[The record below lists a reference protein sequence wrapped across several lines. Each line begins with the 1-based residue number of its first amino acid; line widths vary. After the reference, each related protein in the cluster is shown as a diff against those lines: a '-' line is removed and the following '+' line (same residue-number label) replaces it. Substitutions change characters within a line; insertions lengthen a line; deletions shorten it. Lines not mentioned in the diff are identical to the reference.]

1 MRTRAFGWF
10 LFGTLLSLPL
20 GLAVGCGQSD
30 GDDVGAAG
38 SATAGSSPSGAGTS
52 GDLGGSAT
60 GGNASGGSASGG
72 GTSGGSANGGG
83 SSGSANGGSSG
94 GVTTG
99 GQPDAQAGAG
109 NEAGAGAGL
118 VDCDPLKITCKRAA
132 PPCDPGE
139 VPSVDDVGNC
149 YGECVKIDRCAC
161 SAAQQCP
168 DPDQYTCWAKQHCG
182 PFVR

>member
-1 MRTRAFGWF
+1 MPTRAFGWV

-30 GDDVGAAG
+30 GEDVGTAG
-38 SATAGSSPSGAGTS
+38 SATAGSSPSGAGTA
-52 GDLGGSAT
+52 GNVGGSAT
-60 GGNASGGSASGG
+60 GGKASGGSASGG
-72 GTSGGSANGGG
+72 SASGGSGGG
-83 SSGSANGGSSG
+83 L
-94 GVTTG
+94 TTG
-99 GQPDAQAGAG
+99 GRPDAQAGAG

-118 VDCDPLKITCKRAA
+118 VDCDPLMITCKRAA
-132 PPCDPGE
+132 PSCDPGE
-139 VPSVDDVGNC
+139 VPSVDDIGNC

-161 SAAQQCP
+161 STAQQCP